1 MMTDP
6 IADLLT
12 RIRNAMRNE
21 APSVDVPHSQIKEQI
36 CKVLVEEGYLVQYEK
51 IEMAPQSMLR
61 AQIKYGT
68 FGEQLAQSIKRV
80 SKPGRRVYRGARDLK
95 PVLGG
100 MGIAVVSTNQGV
112 MSDRQARTRGV
123 GGEVLCEIY

>member
-6 IADLLT
+6 IADMLT
-12 RIRNAMRNE
+12 RIRNAMRVE
-21 APSVDVPHSQIKEQI
+21 APSVDLPFSRMKESI
-36 CKVLVEEGYLVQYEK
+36 CKVLVEEGYLVQFEK
-51 IEMAPQSMLR
+51 IDQKPQSILR
-61 AQIKYGT
+61 AQLKYGP
-68 FGEQLAQSIKRV
+68 FGEQIIQSIKRV
-80 SKPGRRVYRGARDLK
+80 SKPGRRIYKPASDLK

-100 MGIAVVSTNQGV
+100 MGCAVLSTSQGV

>member
-6 IADLLT
+6 IADMLT
-12 RIRNAMRNE
+12 RLRNAMRNE
-21 APSVDVPHSQIKEQI
+21 SHAIDLPYSRVKEDI
-36 CKVLVEEGYLVQYEK
+36 CRVLVDEGYLVQFEK
-51 IEMAPQSMLR
+51 IDQKPQAILR
-61 AQIKYGT
+61 IQIKYGPY
-68 FGEQLAQSIKRV
+68 GEQLVQSIKRI
-80 SKPGRRVYRGARDLK
+80 SKPGRRVYRQASDLR

-100 MGIAVVSTNQGV
+100 MGISVLSTNAGV

>member
-12 RIRNAMRNE
+12 RIRNAMNNE
-21 APSVDVPHSQIKEQI
+21 APSVDVPYSKIKEEV
-36 CKVLVEEGYLVQYEK
+36 CKVLVNEGYLVQFEK
-51 IEMAPQSMLR
+51 IEMAPQAILR
-61 AQIKYGT
+61 AQIKYGPY
-68 FGEQLAQSIKRV
+68 GEKLAQSIRRV
-80 SKPGRRVYRGARDLK
+80 SKPGRRIYKSFRDLR

-100 MGIAVVSTNQGV
+100 LGIAVLSTNQGV

>member
-21 APSVDVPHSQIKEQI
+21 SPSVDVPYSQLKEAI

-51 IEMAPQSMLR
+51 IEAQPQGVLR
-61 AQIKYGT
+61 VQIKYGPY
-68 FGEQLAQSIKRV
+68 GEVLAQSIKRI
-80 SKPGRRVYRGARDLK
+80 SKPGRRLYKQADELR

-100 MGIAVVSTNQGV
+100 MGIAVLSTNQGV
-112 MSDRQARTRGV
+112 MSDRKARSRGI
-123 GGEVLCEIY
+123 GGEVLCELY